1 MLHVFSQPFTKTIE
15 FDFRSIY
22 AFYTEPNKI
31 RHNHS
36 ISLKIWVDVEYQPM
50 MVPKKFGNASF
61 KENQENLKI
70 KIGLF

>member
-1 MLHVFSQPFTKTIE
+1 MLHVFSQYVARVFAVDYKTIG
-15 FDFRSIY
+15 FRLIY
-22 AFYTEPNKI
+22 AISTDPNKI

-61 KENQENLKI
+61 KESQENL
-70 KIGLF
+70 